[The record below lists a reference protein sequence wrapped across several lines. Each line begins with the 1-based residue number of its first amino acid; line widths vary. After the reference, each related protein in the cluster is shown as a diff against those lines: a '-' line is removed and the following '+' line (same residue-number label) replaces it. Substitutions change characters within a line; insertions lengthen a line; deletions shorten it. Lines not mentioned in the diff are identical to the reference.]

1 MSANP
6 DVLYEKL
13 KALPPQRR
21 AEVEDFMDFLARKE
35 AQIAALDRLMAIAPA
50 MEAAG
55 LQPMTEEEIQ
65 SEIQAARAERR
76 ARAAAAQDPK
86 DRA

>member
-35 AQIAALDRLMAIAPA
+35 ARTAALDRLLAIAPA
-50 MEAAG
+50 LEAAG
-55 LQPMTEEEIQ
+55 LPPMTEDEIQ
-65 SEIQAARAERR
+65 AEIQAARAERR
-76 ARAAAAQDPK
+76 ARAAATQPPK
-86 DRA
+86 DRT